1 MDNVLD
7 PPACDKLSSGAGDL
21 AAIAESRR
29 SRALEAY
36 LASEAELEI
45 DQVRFP
51 TTGRVLEI
59 RKPTEE
65 SRERMFEAARQ
76 DPDKQM
82 PYWARIW
89 PSGVALGDVALERRD
104 ELSGRRVLELGCGLG
119 TTATALIE
127 AGAILTVSDYS
138 PLPLAF
144 CRYNALR
151 NTGRAP
157 RTLRFNWRAPD
168 ANALVRAEAGGG
180 YPLILG
186 ADLLYEGRDVE
197 PLLAIVERIL
207 APDGMLWLA
216 EPGRK
221 TAQRFLNTV
230 AALGWQGDSRHMNG
244 PWPDGTTDTVSVHF
258 LRRPTYV
265 DQLSTNLGGWRT

>member
-7 PPACDKLSSGAGDL
+7 PPATDKLNPGSHL
-21 AAIAESRR
+21 AAVAESRR
-29 SRALEAY
+29 ARALEAY
-36 LASEAELEI
+36 IAAEAELEI
-45 DQVRFP
+45 DHVRLP
-51 TTGRVLEI
+51 STGRVLEI
-59 RKPTEE
+59 RKPTEA

-104 ELSGRRVLELGCGLG
+104 ELAGRRVLELGCGLG
-119 TTATALIE
+119 TTATALVE
-127 AGAILTVSDYS
+127 AGAILTVSDYA

-144 CRYNALR
+144 CRYNALI

-157 RTLRFNWRAPD
+157 RSLRFNWRLPD
-168 ANALVRAEAGGG
+168 ANALLRAEAGGG

-221 TAQRFLNTV
+221 TAQRFLYT
-230 AALGWQGDSRHMNG
+230 AAELGWQGVTRQMNG
-244 PWPDGTTDTVSVHF
+244 PWPDGTTDTVSLHF

-265 DQLSTNLGGWRT
+265 DHISANLGGWRT

>member
-1 MDNVLD
+1 VDNVLD
-7 PPACDKLSSGAGDL
+7 QPACDEMTGNQMMTEHASNARRLQVLADYL
-21 AAIAESRR
+21 AA
-29 SRALEAY
+29 
-36 LASEAELEI
+36 EAELETQSI
-45 DQVRFP
+45 HLP
-51 TTGRVLEI
+51 ASGRELEI
-59 RKPTEE
+59 RKPTEAA
-65 SRERMFEAARQ
+65 RERMFEAARL

-89 PSGVALGDVALERRD
+89 PSGVALADLALERRA
-104 ELSGRRVLELGCGLG
+104 EFAGQRVLELGCGLG
-119 TTATALIE
+119 TTASALLE

-144 CRYNALR
+144 CRYNALY

-157 RTLRFNWRAPD
+157 RTLRFNWRSPNEGAV
-168 ANALVRAEAGGG
+168 ARAASGGG
-180 YPLILG
+180 YPLILA
-186 ADLLYEGRDVE
+186 ADVLYEGRDVE

-221 TAQRFLNTV
+221 TAQRFLNTA
-230 AALGWQGDSRHMNG
+230 AALGWHGDTRKVAG
-244 PWPDGTTDTVSVHF
+244 PWPDGSNDTISLHF
-258 LRRPTYV
+258 LRRPTDV

>member
-1 MDNVLD
+1 MDDEADL
-7 PPACDKLSSGAGDL
+7 PASAGVPGHGAEL
-21 AAIAESRR
+21 AGAADSRR
-29 SRALEAY
+29 ARALASY
-36 LASEAELEI
+36 LASQAELEVER
-45 DQVRFP
+45 VRFP
-51 TTGRVLEI
+51 GTGRTVEI
-59 RKPTEE
+59 HKPTEAA
-65 SRERMFEAARQ
+65 RERMFEAARR
-76 DPDKQM
+76 DPDKHM

-89 PSGVALGDVALERRD
+89 PSGVALGGVSLERRG
-104 ELSGRRVLELGCGLG
+104 ELAGTRVLELGCGLG

-127 AGAILTVSDYS
+127 AGAVLTVSDYS

-144 CRYNALR
+144 CRYNALV

-157 RTLRFNWRAPD
+157 RTLRFNWRSPD

-207 APDGMLWLA
+207 APGGALWLA

-230 AALGWQGDSRHMNG
+230 AALGWQGVTRRMHG
-244 PWPDGTTDTVSVHF
+244 PWPDGSSDTISLHF
-258 LRRPTYV
+258 LHRPTYV
-265 DQLSTNLGGWRT
+265 DRISTNLGGWRT

>member
-1 MDNVLD
+1 MLD
-7 PPACDKLSSGAGDL
+7 QPAARNRRQGTDDL
-21 AAIAESRR
+21 VPVVDSRR
-29 SRALEAY
+29 ARALEAY
-36 LASEAELEI
+36 IVSEAEIEVE
-45 DQVRFP
+45 QVRLP
-51 TTGRVLEI
+51 LTGRVLEI
-59 RKPTEE
+59 RKPTEA

-104 ELSGRRVLELGCGLG
+104 ELAGQRVLELGCGLG
-119 TTATALIE
+119 TTATALLE
-127 AGAILTVSDYS
+127 SGAILTVSDYS

-144 CRYNALR
+144 CRLNALR
-151 NTGRAP
+151 NTGRGP
-157 RTLRFNWRAPD
+157 RTLRFNWRSPD
-168 ANALVRAEAGGG
+168 ANELVRAEAGGG

-221 TAQRFLNTV
+221 TAQRFLNT
-230 AALGWQGDSRHMNG
+230 AAGLGWQGVSRTMNG
-244 PWPDGTTDTVSVHF
+244 PWPDGTTDTVNVHF

-265 DQLSTNLGGWRT
+265 DQLTANLGGWRT